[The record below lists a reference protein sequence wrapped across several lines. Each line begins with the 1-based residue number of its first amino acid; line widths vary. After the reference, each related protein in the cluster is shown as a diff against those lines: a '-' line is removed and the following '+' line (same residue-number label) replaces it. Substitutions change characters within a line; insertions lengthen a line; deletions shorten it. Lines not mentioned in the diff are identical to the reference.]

1 VERRAGVF
9 DVIGKR
15 NWFFAFSLLLTL
27 PGLLFIIL
35 GPITGGKAGLQF
47 AIDFTGGTVWAI
59 EFEDPDVTPAQV
71 KAVFEDQG
79 LEAAVTKS
87 GDGFFEIRTEEV
99 GLLPTA
105 PSPTPV
111 PTIAPSASAAASPSA
126 APPSASPSAAVT
138 ASPVASGSPSASAS
152 PAGSA
157 SPAASAGASASP
169 SASPS
174 PSAPP
179 SPSPSP
185 APSASPS
192 AAAASPGASAEP
204 SPSPEAGGVPLP
216 TTGRLG
222 EVRIALEE
230 ELGPIASQRSLS
242 TVGAVVSSDLIT
254 QALLLIL
261 IGSIGILL
269 WITYRFRDVKMGV
282 TAIVALVHDVLV
294 VVGAFAIFGT
304 FIGLQI
310 DGLFVTAMLTVIGF
324 SVHDTIVV
332 FDRVRENRARHAGE
346 PFDRIVNHSILQ
358 TFGRSITTSLTVV
371 ITLMSL
377 LLFAGDAIGTF
388 VLALLI
394 GIVSGTYSSIFNASP
409 LLVVWQLWEDKR
421 RAAKLAL
428 ARGGRRATSGR

>member
-1 VERRAGVF
+1 VF

-15 NWFFAFSLLLTL
+15 NWFFAFSLLITI
-27 PGLLFIIL
+27 PGLLFILL

-71 KAVFEDQG
+71 KAVFAKQG
-79 LEAAVTKS
+79 LEAAVTKG

-111 PTIAPSASAAASPSA
+111 PTVAPSASAAASPSA
-126 APPSASPSAAVT
+126 APPSASPSAAAT

-157 SPAASAGASASP
+157 SPDASAGASAAPSP

-174 PSAPP
+174 PA
-179 SPSPSP
+179 PSP

-204 SPSPEAGGVPLP
+204 SPSPAAGGVPLP

-242 TVGAVVSSDLIT
+242 TVGAVVSADLIT
-254 QALLLIL
+254 QALVLIL

-371 ITLMSL
+371 ITLTSL

-409 LLVVWQLWEDKR
+409 LLVVWHQWEDR
-421 RAAKLAL
+421 QRLREDS
-428 ARGGRRATSGR
+428 ARPRRRATT